1 MFKKLSIL
9 IASSVSLFILWMIGL
24 EKLYAEALKF
34 GTSVLLSPF
43 SSITTHLRIV
53 NNHPDF
59 CVAVGKEG
67 YCMQME
73 LFGLSVVV
81 LLSWYI
87 FLVILK
93 PQKKMIFTALKH
105 LGIFY
110 LLQILTMSTLAL
122 YEYGTFFQQ
131 ANEALRQSFII
142 IALVFIIR
150 DNYLYDVFSF
160 KNKSSHSI

>member
-9 IASSVSLFILWMIGL
+9 IGSSISLFVLWMLGF
-24 EKLYAEALKF
+24 EKIYAQILKF
-34 GTSVLLSPF
+34 GTSILLSPF
-43 SSITTHLRIV
+43 SDITTHLRIV

-59 CVAVGKEG
+59 CVAVEKEG

-73 LFGLSVVV
+73 LFGLSIVV
-81 LLSWYI
+81 LLSWFI
-87 FLVILK
+87 LLIALK
-93 PQKKMIFTALKH
+93 PQKKRIFMILKQ
-105 LGIFY
+105 LGFFY

-142 IALVFIIR
+142 IALVFIIY
-150 DNYLYDVFSF
+150 DNYVYDVFSF
-160 KNKSSHSI
+160 KNETASS